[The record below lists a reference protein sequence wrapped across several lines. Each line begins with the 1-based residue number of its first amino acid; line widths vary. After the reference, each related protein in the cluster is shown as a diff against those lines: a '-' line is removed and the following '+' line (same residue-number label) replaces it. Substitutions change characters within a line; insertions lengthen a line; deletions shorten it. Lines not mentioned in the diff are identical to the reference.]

1 MNINLD
7 FTEIGKRIQNRRTEI
22 KMTQDQLAELV
33 GTTQKHISQIE
44 MGNHD
49 TKLTTIAAIAKYL
62 QVSVDYLIADYEDST
77 NESTLKV
84 IMDEIRGMSAKQLE
98 ILRDNIKTIKKY
110 ER

>member
-7 FTEIGKRIQNRRTEI
+7 FKEVGKRIQLRRTEMT
-22 KMTQDQLAELV
+22 MTQEQLAELV
-33 GTTQKHISQIE
+33 GTDQKYISRIE
-44 MGNHD
+44 MGYHNI
-49 TKLTTIAAIAKYL
+49 KLETIAAIAKYL
-62 QVSVDYLIADYEDST
+62 QVSIDYLIADYEDST

-98 ILRDNIKTIKKY
+98 ILRDNIKTIKKF